1 MKKRVAVIL
10 NAENEILL
18 LQRIRHGA
26 EYWVIPGGG
35 MENGESLTECAI
47 RELKEELECEVHDN
61 QLVFFVS
68 WKTREEKKHIIG
80 VISQKNI
87 L

>member
-47 RELKEELECEVHDN
+47 RELKEE
-61 QLVFFVS
+61 
-68 WKTREEKKHIIG
+68 
-80 VISQKNI
+80 
-87 L
+87 